1 MLTAFHLGNF
11 KAFAATQRIPI
22 RPLTLIFGPNSG
34 GKSSIIHGLVLAHE
48 AHRTGNL
55 DVTRTEVGGDSVD
68 LGGFRQFVHRRDLGR
83 TVEWVAELDAG
94 RLDGRLAEMLAPAR
108 KLVVSVGMAM
118 RQREADAGRFIVD
131 APPHTSYYE
140 LAVDGDPVLRASAR
154 GDEGLKLD
162 TLAQDHPLFRRIAEA
177 LVLVGTTTD
186 TVGDADRAALEQA
199 ISDMVPGLTLER
211 GTFVPSGVGGMRRS
225 DEPGLLPVSSGRRK
239 EDLANAVE
247 VYFPPLLNDLFSGVC
262 TAVGKE
268 LARLHYL
275 GPLRSYPPRH
285 LAFSEDHDRNW
296 FAGGGYAWD
305 VLRTDS
311 KVRAVVNEWLG
322 SSERLQ
328 TPYELVVSNLVRVS
342 DLDQPLAEYFRRLN
356 KDFTTVGIGEELPEE
371 HPAREFGHE
380 QALVFDEDTETR
392 FAMEIVEE
400 SNIERTPD
408 LFLRDKRTSTI
419 VSHRD
424 VGIGISQ
431 VLPVLVSAYGSRE
444 RLIAIEQP
452 EIHIHP
458 GLQAELGDVFIQ
470 SALGENGNRF
480 LLETHSEHLILRIMR
495 RIRET
500 TSGALPEGIPP
511 IRPEDVSVLYV
522 DPQPEG
528 SVVLEMPLSKFG
540 ELQKPWP
547 GGFFEEGLR
556 EVMP

>member
-11 KAFAATQRIPI
+11 KAFAGTQRIPI

-94 RLDGRLAEMLAPAR
+94 SLDGRLAEMLAPAR

-140 LAVDGDPVLRASAR
+140 LAVDGEPVLRASAR
-154 GDEGLKLD
+154 GGEGLKLD

-211 GTFVPSGVGGMRRS
+211 GTFVPSGVAGMRRS

-262 TAVGKE
+262 AAVGKE

-342 DLDQPLAEYFRRLN
+342 DLEQPLAEYVRKTN
-356 KDFTTVGIGEELPEE
+356 EDFSGIWVGEELPED
-371 HPAREFGHE
+371 HQAREVGHE
-380 QALVFDEDTETR
+380 RYIGFDESSEPEWILS
-392 FAMEIVEE
+392 F
-400 SNIERTPD
+400 IERSDIERMPD

-424 VGIGISQ
+424 VGIGVSQ

-480 LLETHSEHLILRIMR
+480 LLETHSEHLILRILR
-495 RIRET
+495 RIREH
-500 TSGALPEGIPP
+500 SEGALPEGMPKIL
-511 IRPEDVSVLYV
+511 PEHVQVLYV
-522 DPQPEG
+522 EPSADG
-528 SVVLEMPLSKFG
+528 SRVIEIPVTEDGEFG
-540 ELQKPWP
+540 RSWP
-547 GGFFEEGLR
+547 KGFFAERAR
-556 EVMP
+556 ELM